1 MYVPFL
7 LIWALAGVSAH
18 IPLEDNPNYVWI
30 AGPWEPCIPKSSSN
44 DYCGY
49 GVKSRKIECI
59 DSRYPKIELKK
70 ELCGLSGI
78 PEVNRLCYIPCEAEK
93 IDWGPGGWSPCIAKP
108 GTSKGF
114 RHREL
119 KCVTVK
125 TTERYQYR
133 NMRREVC
140 DGLIEPVTTEKCEI
154 TDKQDCVVTEFSEWS
169 ECCDNA
175 QHRTRSV
182 LVAPS
187 LYGKACPQLSEL
199 RKCDSKGISCKT
211 QKSETNILSVGP
223 WSKCERFEQ
232 EGVHMMWTSNDLSD
246 NYYKHWPQVGYQ
258 KRTLSCYNSSG
269 FDLDLSE
276 CMESKKGPLAS
287 RSCIMSQD
295 CVVTPW
301 PGWKVVKEGCI
312 DELGKNWPTVSV
324 RTREVS
330 KLHEGSGK
338 QCPHLRET
346 KEEPSRVK
354 CTDLYKWQTSIWS
367 KCKLPKGL
375 SQELCGGGLQFRNVT
390 CISTQTR
397 WPVDEEDCHLTPVPR
412 VERCEV
418 PCERD
423 CSVGLWSP
431 WGPCLP
437 AKACP
442 VSDSEPMPS
451 KGFRRRSRQVI
462 EAPSEN
468 GLECPATDEI
478 QVCNNPECY
487 HWYADVWSS
496 CILDPGVGKCGNG
509 VRSRKIMCKDH
520 GGETVA
526 DYHCTK
532 LKPIAQENCLIPCPN
547 DCVVSAWS
555 DWTACSSQCFDGKL
569 TPFKTRNRTVIAP
582 PSPGGH
588 HCPPKSEMT
597 QIESCNTH
605 DCHKFSWLTL
615 PWQPC
620 NATCGKG
627 IQVREVWCMEDNEMK
642 LPDGRCQLL
651 PKPPEWRPCT
661 KHCPEPCVYSEWT
674 KWSSCQNLKKCTK
687 TEETEILFTRRE
699 REILSGENCTEQLE
713 ESAPCKEI
721 SGKCPEY
728 NWALGS
734 WSQCQ
739 MGPDR
744 TCGSGLRARDI
755 WCSADGSSTHVEI
768 KYCIKT
774 QSKVPP
780 SIERCHVDCAKPCTV
795 TDWSHW
801 SPCNQP
807 CSGIRSRTRQLIDQS
822 SAHLACRDYAL
833 LEVAQCPCSSYYS
846 KPVSKWSE
854 CLTNGTTGLCGIG
867 TRYRAV
873 GCFDENN
880 EMVDPG
886 LCGGSLG
893 LDEEPCFVECPVDC
907 AYSEWTPW
915 SECTALCGPGVQNRT
930 RKIIRQPQNG
940 GQECDQTIQWKPCGE
955 TCEYFEWRATG
966 WTECKLTEP
975 ALQGHL
981 LGCGN
986 GQQYRSVM
994 CIDMRTEQAVD
1005 NKYCDWATQPSD
1017 INNCHVACPGDCVL
1031 SSWSEWSSCLGDCSN
1046 TQQRTRS
1053 LLRSPSI
1060 HGAPCPHA
1068 IQTQA
1073 CRVNLTCFTY
1083 KWAVTKYSSCLPLGG
1098 SPCGEGKSYG
1108 LIFCERSDGRL
1119 VDFDFC
1125 KDLPVP
1131 YAASK
1136 WCYIDCPVDCEL
1148 SNWDDWNEA
1157 DCTCNSTVGINRLGH
1172 IKTQPSVGGRK
1183 CPKQVKQW
1191 KPCPAVPCYEWQ
1203 TTDWSACQ
1211 LHGATC
1217 GFGLTYRNVT
1227 CVRGD
1232 NKKPVEHWQCPSISK
1247 PISSDTCNVPCETD
1261 CQLSEWSHWSHCHG
1275 DCKKDKVGYQ
1285 TRSRAVIRQPKLGT
1299 AKTCPEPLWETK
1311 DCDLGPCLTFDW
1323 VVTGEGSIVCKRS
1336 DGLTVVGGC
1345 DRIKRPTKSGCQVID
1360 GRCVCTAEPGVIVED
1375 ISCQY
1380 PEVTYKYDPSGNLNM
1395 WFFAMIGTGTVFI
1408 IFVVTSVYLVCAD
1421 RHDPNEV
1428 YCKMQSSSYL
1438 TSVSK

>member
-1 MYVPFL
+1 
-7 LIWALAGVSAH
+7 
-18 IPLEDNPNYVWI
+18 
-30 AGPWEPCIPKSSSN
+30 
-44 DYCGY
+44 
-49 GVKSRKIECI
+49 
-59 DSRYPKIELKK
+59 
-70 ELCGLSGI
+70 
-78 PEVNRLCYIPCEAEK
+78 
-93 IDWGPGGWSPCIAKP
+93 
-108 GTSKGF
+108 
-114 RHREL
+114 
-119 KCVTVK
+119 
-125 TTERYQYR
+125 
-133 NMRREVC
+133 MRREVC
-140 DGLIEPVTTEKCEI
+140 DGIPEPPTTEKCEV
-154 TDKQDCVVTEFSEWS
+154 TDKQDCVVTEFSDWS

-175 QHRTRSV
+175 QHRVRSV

-187 LYGKACPQLSEL
+187 IYGKPCPQLSEW
-199 RKCDSKGISCKT
+199 RNCDDKGVSCKR
-211 QKSETNILSVGP
+211 QKSQNNILSVGP
-223 WSKCERFEQ
+223 WSKCERFEP
-232 EGVHMMWTSNDLSD
+232 EGAHSLMWQNSDLSD

-276 CMESKKGPLAS
+276 CMDSKKGPLAS

-301 PGWKVVKEGCI
+301 TDWKEVKRGCI
-312 DELGKNWPTVSV
+312 DENGKNWPTVSE
-324 RTREVS
+324 RTRDVS

-338 QCPHLRET
+338 QCPHLKET
-346 KEEPSRVK
+346 NEERSGTK
-354 CTDLYKWQTSIWS
+354 CTDLYKWLTSSWS
-367 KCKLPKGL
+367 RCKLPKGL

-390 CISTQTR
+390 CVSKETG
-397 WPVDEEDCHLTPVPR
+397 WAVSEDECHLNPLPTVQ
-412 VERCEV
+412 RCEV

-423 CSVGLWSP
+423 CSVSLWSPWGPCLPAKACEVPCERDCSVSLWSP

-442 VSDSEPMPS
+442 VSDSEPMPL
-451 KGFRRRSRQVI
+451 KGFRRRSRQVIEAPSENGLECPATDACFRRRSRQVI

-478 QVCNNPECY
+478 QTCSNPQCY

-509 VRSRKIMCKDH
+509 VRMRKIMCKDH

-532 LKPIAQENCLIPCPN
+532 LKPVAQESCLIPCPN
-547 DCVVSAWS
+547 DCVVSGWS

-569 TPFKTRNRTVIAP
+569 TPYKTRNRTVIAP
-582 PSPGGH
+582 PGPGGH
-588 HCPPKSEMT
+588 QCPPASEMT

-620 NATCGKG
+620 NATCGQG
-627 IQVREVWCMEDNEMK
+627 VQVREVWCMEDNEMK
-642 LPDGRCQLL
+642 LPDARCQLL

-661 KHCPEPCVYSEWT
+661 KRCPEPCVYSDWT
-674 KWSSCQNLKKCTK
+674 EWSSCQNLPTCTK
-687 TEETEILFTRRE
+687 TDKDELIYTQRT
-699 REILSGENCTEQLE
+699 REILSGENCNERLIE
-713 ESAPCKEI
+713 RIPCKKI

-774 QSKVPP
+774 QAKVPP
-780 SIERCHVDCAKPCTV
+780 SIERCHVDCSKPCTV

-801 SPCNQP
+801 SPCDQP
-807 CSGIRSRTRQLIDQS
+807 CTGVRSRTRQLIG
-822 SAHLACRDYAL
+822 
-833 LEVAQCPCSSYYS
+833 E
-846 KPVSKWSE
+846 
-854 CLTNGTTGLCGIG
+854 
-867 TRYRAV
+867 
-873 GCFDENN
+873 
-880 EMVDPG
+880 
-886 LCGGSLG
+886 LG
-893 LDEEPCFVECPVDC
+893 V
-907 AYSEWTPW
+907 
-915 SECTALCGPGVQNRT
+915 R
-930 RKIIRQPQNG
+930 
-940 GQECDQTIQWKPCGE
+940 
-955 TCEYFEWRATG
+955 
-966 WTECKLTEP
+966 
-975 ALQGHL
+975 
-981 LGCGN
+981 
-986 GQQYRSVM
+986 
-994 CIDMRTEQAVD
+994 CIDKRTEQAVD

-1053 LLRSPSI
+1053 MLRAPSI
-1060 HGAPCPHA
+1060 HGAPCPHS

-1073 CRVNLTCFTY
+1073 CHVNLTCFTY

-1119 VDFDFC
+1119 VDFKFC
-1125 KDLPVP
+1125 KDQPVP

-1148 SNWDDWNEA
+1148 SKWDDWNESK
-1157 DCTCNSTVGINRLGH
+1157 CTCNQTDQI
-1172 IKTQPSVGGRK
+1172 TQP
-1183 CPKQVKQW
+1183 
-1191 KPCPAVPCYEWQ
+1191 
-1203 TTDWSACQ
+1203 
-1211 LHGATC
+1211 
-1217 GFGLTYRNVT
+1217 GLTYRNVT

-1232 NKKPVEHWQCPSISK
+1232 NKKPVEHWLCPTVSK
-1247 PISSDTCNVPCETD
+1247 PTTSDICNVPCETD

-1275 DCKKDKVGYQ
+1275 DCKKDKAGYQ

-1345 DRIKRPTKSGCQVID
+1345 DSIKRPTKSGCQVID

-1380 PEVTYKYDPSGNLNM
+1380 PDVTYKYDPNDDLNV
-1395 WFFAMIGTGTVFI
+1395 WFWAMVGTGIVFI
-1408 IFVVTSVYLVCAD
+1408 IFVITSVYLVCSD

-1428 YCKMQSSSYL
+1428 YCKTL
-1438 TSVSK
+1438 K

>member
-1 MYVPFL
+1 MS
-7 LIWALAGVSAH
+7 I
-18 IPLEDNPNYVWI
+18 
-30 AGPWEPCIPKSSSN
+30 
-44 DYCGY
+44 
-49 GVKSRKIECI
+49 
-59 DSRYPKIELKK
+59 
-70 ELCGLSGI
+70 SGSK
-78 PEVNRLCYIPCEAEK
+78 K
-93 IDWGPGGWSPCIAKP
+93 IDWDVGLWSPCAVKP
-108 GTSKGF
+108 GSSKGI
-114 RHREL
+114 RHRET
-119 KCVTVK
+119 KCVTVLRNK
-125 TTERYQYR
+125 ESSTVVTIPCAVKPGSSKGIRHRETKCVTVLRNKESSTVQYR

-140 DGLIEPVTTEKCEI
+140 DGIPEPPTTEKCEV
-154 TDKQDCVVTEFSEWS
+154 TDKQDCVVTEFSDWS

-175 QHRTRSV
+175 QHRVRSV

-187 LYGKACPQLSEL
+187 IYGKPCPQLSEW
-199 RKCDSKGISCKT
+199 RNCDDKGVSCKR
-211 QKSETNILSVGP
+211 QKSQNNILSVGP
-223 WSKCERFEQ
+223 WSKCERFEP
-232 EGVHMMWTSNDLSD
+232 EGAHSLMWQNSDLSD

-276 CMESKKGPLAS
+276 CMDSKKGPLAS

-301 PGWKVVKEGCI
+301 TDWKEVKRGCI
-312 DELGKNWPTVSV
+312 DENGKWTLKALHISHIALFFSECMDSKKGPLASRSCIMSQDCVVTPWTDWKEVKRGCIDENGKNWPTVSE
-324 RTREVS
+324 RTRDVS

-338 QCPHLRET
+338 QCPHLKET
-346 KEEPSRVK
+346 NEERSGTK
-354 CTDLYKWQTSIWS
+354 CTDLYKWLTSSWS
-367 KCKLPKGL
+367 RCKLPKGL

-390 CISTQTR
+390 CVSKETG
-397 WPVDEEDCHLTPVPR
+397 WAVSEDECHLNPLPTVQ
-412 VERCEV
+412 RCEV

-423 CSVGLWSP
+423 CSVSLWSP

-442 VSDSEPMPS
+442 VSDSEPMPL
-451 KGFRRRSRQVI
+451 KGFRRRSRQVIEAPSENGLECPATDACFRRRSRQVI

-478 QVCNNPECY
+478 QTCSNPQCY

-509 VRSRKIMCKDH
+509 VRMRKIMCKDH

-532 LKPIAQENCLIPCPN
+532 LKPVAQESCLIPCPN
-547 DCVVSAWS
+547 DCVVSGWS

-569 TPFKTRNRTVIAP
+569 TPYKTRNRTVIAP
-582 PSPGGH
+582 PGPGGH
-588 HCPPKSEMT
+588 QCPPASEMT

-620 NATCGKG
+620 NATCGQG
-627 IQVREVWCMEDNEMK
+627 VQVREVWCMEDNEMK
-642 LPDGRCQLL
+642 LPDARCQLL

-661 KHCPEPCVYSEWT
+661 KRCPEPCVYSDWT
-674 KWSSCQNLKKCTK
+674 EWSSCQNLPTCTK
-687 TEETEILFTRRE
+687 TDKDELIYTQRT
-699 REILSGENCTEQLE
+699 REILSGENCNERLIE
-713 ESAPCKEI
+713 RIPCKKI

-774 QSKVPP
+774 QAKVPP
-780 SIERCHVDCAKPCTV
+780 SIERCHVDCSKPCTV

-801 SPCNQP
+801 SPCDQP
-807 CSGIRSRTRQLIDQS
+807 CTGVRSRTRQLIGELGVRFS
-822 SAHLACRDYAL
+822 PFGL
-833 LEVAQCPCSSYYS
+833 YYN
-846 KPVSKWSE
+846 
-854 CLTNGTTGLCGIG
+854 TYFTTIEFHS
-867 TRYRAV
+867 R
-873 GCFDENN
+873 
-880 EMVDPG
+880 
-886 LCGGSLG
+886 
-893 LDEEPCFVECPVDC
+893 
-907 AYSEWTPW
+907 
-915 SECTALCGPGVQNRT
+915 
-930 RKIIRQPQNG
+930 
-940 GQECDQTIQWKPCGE
+940 
-955 TCEYFEWRATG
+955 
-966 WTECKLTEP
+966 
-975 ALQGHL
+975 
-981 LGCGN
+981 
-986 GQQYRSVM
+986 
-994 CIDMRTEQAVD
+994 CIDKRTEQAVD

-1053 LLRSPSI
+1053 MLRAPSI
-1060 HGAPCPHA
+1060 HGAPCPHS

-1073 CRVNLTCFTY
+1073 CHVNLTCFTY

-1119 VDFDFC
+1119 VDFKFC
-1125 KDLPVP
+1125 KDQPVP

-1148 SNWDDWNEA
+1148 SKWDDWNESK
-1157 DCTCNSTVGINRLGH
+1157 CTCNQTGKHQHFKPLRRRGI
-1172 IKTQPSVGGRK
+1172 TQP
-1183 CPKQVKQW
+1183 
-1191 KPCPAVPCYEWQ
+1191 
-1203 TTDWSACQ
+1203 
-1211 LHGATC
+1211 
-1217 GFGLTYRNVT
+1217 GLTYRNVT

-1232 NKKPVEHWQCPSISK
+1232 NKKPVEHWLCPTVSK
-1247 PISSDTCNVPCETD
+1247 PTTSDICNVPCETD

-1275 DCKKDKVGYQ
+1275 DCKKDKAGYQ

-1345 DRIKRPTKSGCQVID
+1345 DSIKRPTKSGCQVID

-1380 PEVTYKYDPSGNLNM
+1380 PDVTYKYDPNDDLNV
-1395 WFFAMIGTGTVFI
+1395 WFWAMVGTGIVFI
-1408 IFVVTSVYLVCAD
+1408 IFVITSVYLVCSD

-1428 YCKMQSSSYL
+1428 YCKTL
-1438 TSVSK
+1438 K